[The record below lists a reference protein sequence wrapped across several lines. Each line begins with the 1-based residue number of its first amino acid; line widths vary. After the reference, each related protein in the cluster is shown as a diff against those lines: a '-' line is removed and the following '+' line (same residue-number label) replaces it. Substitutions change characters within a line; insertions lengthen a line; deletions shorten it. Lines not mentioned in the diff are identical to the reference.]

1 MARTASRVELTETE
15 QTQLRALL
23 RRTTA
28 PLRSV
33 VRARILLAAAENQEN
48 QTIAAALK
56 VRPATVSKVRRRFV
70 TQRLGALEDAPRSGR
85 KRKYGP
91 ETQARILAALDA
103 PKPKGYAQW
112 NGPLLAAHLGDV
124 PEHQVWRVLRQRGIS
139 LQRRRSWCLS
149 TDPEFDRKAA
159 DIVGLYLAPPVN
171 AAVIC
176 VDEKPHIQALER
188 AQGWLRLPN
197 GKALTGFAHEYTRH
211 GTSTLFAALTVATGQ
226 VQVDHYTRRRR
237 VEFLDFMNQVVAA
250 HPEGDLHVILDNLST
265 HKPRDDAW
273 LRAHPRVHLHFTP
286 THASWL
292 NQVEVWFSVLSRAAL
307 RGASFTGPAQLRQAV
322 DDFLA
327 AYNPQAHPFV
337 WTKVKVHRKTPA
349 SKYADLIK

>member
-1 MARTASRVELTETE
+1 MARTAPRVELTESE
-15 QTQLRALL
+15 QAQLRALL

-28 PLRSV
+28 PRRAV
-33 VRARILLAAAENQEN
+33 VRASILLGAAEGQEN
-48 QTIAAALK
+48 QVLAATLK
-56 VRPATVSKVRRRFV
+56 LRPATVSKVRGRFA
-70 TQRLGALEDAPRSGR
+70 TQRLGALADAPRSGR
-85 KRKYGP
+85 KRKYGS

-103 PKPKGYAQW
+103 PKPQGYAQW
-112 NGPLLAAHLGDV
+112 NGPLLAAHLGDI
-124 PEHQVWRVLRQRGIS
+124 PEHQVWRVLRHRGIS

-171 AAVIC
+171 AVVIC
-176 VDEKPHIQALER
+176 VDEKPHMQALER

-197 GKALTGFAHEYTRH
+197 GRALTGLAHEYTRH
-211 GTSTLFAALTVATGQ
+211 GTSTLFAALTVATGR

-237 VEFLDFMNQVVAA
+237 GEFLDFMNQVVAA

-265 HKPRDDAW
+265 HKPKDDAW
-273 LRAHPRVHLHFTP
+273 LRAHPRVKLHFTP

-307 RGASFTGPAQLRQAV
+307 QGASFTSPAQWRQAI
-322 DDFLA
+322 DDFLG
-327 AYNPQAHPFV
+327 AYNPKAHPFV
-337 WTKVKVHRKTPA
+337 WTKVKVHQKTPA
-349 SKYADLIK
+349 SKYSDLIK

>member
-1 MARTASRVELTETE
+1 MARTAPRVELTESE
-15 QTQLRALL
+15 QAQLRALL

-28 PLRSV
+28 PRRAV
-33 VRARILLAAAENQEN
+33 VRASILLGAAEGQEN
-48 QTIAAALK
+48 QVLAATLK
-56 VRPATVSKVRRRFV
+56 LRPATVSKVRGRFA
-70 TQRLGALEDAPRSGR
+70 TQRLGALADAPRSGR
-85 KRKYGP
+85 KRKYGS

-103 PKPKGYAQW
+103 PKPQGYARW
-112 NGPLLAAHLGDV
+112 NGPLLAAHLGDI
-124 PEHQVWRVLRQRGIS
+124 PEHQVWRVLRHRGIS

-171 AAVIC
+171 AVVIC
-176 VDEKPHIQALER
+176 VDEKPHMQALER

-197 GKALTGFAHEYTRH
+197 GRALTGLAHEYTRH
-211 GTSTLFAALTVATGQ
+211 GTSTLFAALTVATGR

-237 VEFLDFMNQVVAA
+237 GEFLDFMNQVVAA

-265 HKPRDDAW
+265 HKPKDDAW
-273 LRAHPRVHLHFTP
+273 LRAHPRVKLHFTP

-307 RGASFTGPAQLRQAV
+307 QGASFTSPAQLRQAI
-322 DDFLA
+322 DDFLG
-327 AYNPQAHPFV
+327 AYNPKAHPFV
-337 WTKVKVHRKTPA
+337 WTKVKVHQKTPA
-349 SKYADLIK
+349 SKYSDLIK